1 MLDPSSIHQSRSL
14 DLIFALIMQPDCVY
28 FTVEGRKRPLSLF
41 PLFALEVLLQAFSPS
56 AARQQNF
63 PWPLSPRH
71 VPLTGT
77 WEHKVALDTGIS
89 FPPVSDTMESWP
101 VARVQGSKTR
111 TSYPWRPVAW
121 QSIIFIHWH
130 GLLMLSMLCHSVC
143 QNDGLNTFADHY
155 CRAYLYHGLVHSVQQ
170 VYKVM

>member
-41 PLFALEVLLQAFSPS
+41 PLFALEVLLEAFSPS

-77 WEHKVALDTGIS
+77 GGTQGCAWHWNIIPTCLRHHGILACGTGSGVQDKNKLPLASSGLTVNNFYTLTWAANVVYVMSFCLSEWRVEHICWPLLPSI
-89 FPPVSDTMESWP
+89 FVS
-101 VARVQGSKTR
+101 
-111 TSYPWRPVAW
+111 RPSAF
-121 QSIIFIHWH
+121 SAA
-130 GLLMLSMLCHSVC
+130 GL
-143 QNDGLNTFADHY
+143 
-155 CRAYLYHGLVHSVQQ
+155 
-170 VYKVM
+170 